1 MTRKFYAWLNDFS
14 DHDHGNYCARRVEQE
29 AIYINAL
36 INAQRTAVKEA
47 SINFNRHANIFIGEF
62 LLGTADPRT
71 MIIIETHTH
80 QGYSELTC
88 Q

>member
-1 MTRKFYAWLNDFS
+1 MTRKFHAWLNDFS

-47 SINFNRHANIFIGEF
+47 SINFNRHANIYRRVPPGHSRS
-62 LLGTADPRT
+62 TQNDNN
-71 MIIIETHTH
+71 
-80 QGYSELTC
+80 
-88 Q
+88 